1 MKIPLQL
8 FRTFFNIGAFTF
20 GGGWAMVALME
31 KELVD
36 KKRWIDREE
45 FLDNLAIAQSL
56 PGILAVN
63 ISILVGNKVYGR
75 RGSVVAA
82 LGTILPSFIIILL
95 IAIFFIKVYDNPV
108 VERIFKGIR
117 PAVVALII
125 APTFSTAKAAKIT
138 VKTVWI
144 PVAVACL
151 ITYAGLS
158 PVVFVLMAIFGGI
171 LYCHVKRNRIKKVD

>member
-1 MKIPLQL
+1 MKILLQL
-8 FRTFFNIGAFTF
+8 FYTFFNIGAFTF

-36 KKRWIDREE
+36 KRRWIDREE

-63 ISILVGNKVYGR
+63 ISILVGNKVSGR
-75 RGSVVAA
+75 KGSIVAA

-95 IAIFFIKVYDNPV
+95 IAMFFIKVYDNPI
-108 VERIFKGIR
+108 VEKIFKGIR

-125 APTFSTAKAAKIT
+125 APAFSTAKAAKIT
-138 VKTVWI
+138 LKTIWI
-144 PVAVACL
+144 PVVVAGL
-151 ITYAGLS
+151 ITYAGVS
-158 PVVFVLMAIFGGI
+158 PVVFVLVAILGGV
-171 LYCHVKRNRIKKVD
+171 LFCHIKKNRLKKAD

>member
-1 MKIPLQL
+1 MKILLQL

-36 KKRWIDREE
+36 KKCWIDREE

-95 IAIFFIKVYDNPV
+95 IAIFFIKVYDLLP
-108 VERIFKGIR
+108 RLPR
-117 PAVVALII
+117 
-125 APTFSTAKAAKIT
+125 
-138 VKTVWI
+138 
-144 PVAVACL
+144 
-151 ITYAGLS
+151 
-158 PVVFVLMAIFGGI
+158 
-171 LYCHVKRNRIKKVD
+171 

>member
-1 MKIPLQL
+1 
-8 FRTFFNIGAFTF
+8 
-20 GGGWAMVALME
+20 MVALME

-36 KKRWIDREE
+36 KRKWIDKEE

-63 ISILVGNKVYGR
+63 ISILVGNKVCGR
-75 RGSVVAA
+75 KGSIIAA
-82 LGTILPSFIIILL
+82 LGTILPSFVIILL

-125 APTFSTAKAAKIT
+125 APAFSTAKAAKIT
-138 VKTVWI
+138 IKTVWI
-144 PVAVACL
+144 PIAIACL
-151 ITYAGLS
+151 ITYAGVS
-158 PVVFVLMAIFGGI
+158 PVVFVLLAILGSL
-171 LYCHVKRNRIKKVD
+171 LYCHIKRGRIKRVD

>member
-1 MKIPLQL
+1 MKMLLQL
-8 FRTFFNIGAFTF
+8 FYTFFNIGAFTF

-36 KKRWIDREE
+36 KRRWIDREE

-63 ISILVGNKVYGR
+63 ISILVGNKVCGR

-82 LGTILPSFIIILL
+82 LGTVLPSFIIILL
-95 IAIFFIKVYDNPV
+95 IAIFFVQVYDNPV

-138 VKTVWI
+138 VKTVWV

-151 ITYAGLS
+151 ITYAGVS
-158 PVVFVLMAIFGGI
+158 PVIFVLLAILGGVI
-171 LYCHVKRNRIKKVD
+171 YCHIKKDRLKNVD